1 MQFFLQI
8 ITFIGVDVLVLCLVL
23 CQWVRVNGVEFCAG
37 RIWAGH
43 NIIRFDCVRIRDAFA
58 AIKQPPP
65 EPKGLIDSLVLLT
78 QKFGR
83 RAGNMKV
90 SFSTYACSYML
101 ITFIGHL
108 KLN

>member
-1 MQFFLQI
+1 MSLSMLYRLI
-8 ITFIGVDVLVLCLVL
+8 
-23 CQWVRVNGVEFCAG
+23 RVNGGEFCAG